1 MFVPPHSL
9 FRTLHLVR
17 LLFFCRAG
25 MHADAFVGP
34 CYIFTERYVSVGVVY
49 ATFRAVMSFG
59 RLLTLLF
66 RCTKF

>member
-1 MFVPPHSL
+1 
-9 FRTLHLVR
+9 
-17 LLFFCRAG
+17 

-66 RCTKF
+66 RCTKFGLCCTAYYFRRHGWP